1 MKVKPTLYYINPKW
15 IYYITD
21 RFYNWEFL
29 SGEFT
34 TKRII
39 LLMQEL

>member
-1 MKVKPTLYYINPKW
+1 MINMMKVKPSLYHINPRW

-29 SGEFT
+29 SG
-34 TKRII
+34 
-39 LLMQEL
+39 